1 MESSS
6 ASRPIV
12 VVDDNPDD
20 LFFFKRCLAKAN
32 VTNPLAIATDGE
44 EALTVLSPFTSNDPA
59 APGVL
64 PLVVFLDLKLPRLPG
79 FAVLEWIRTQ
89 PAFSA
94 LPVAVLS
101 SSAEPRDITRAYA
114 LGAQTYLVKHP
125 APKDMSA
132 IVESVAAVTCAAD
145 LATLRLPG
153 LPKP

>member
-20 LFFFKRCLAKAN
+20 LFFLKRCLAKAN

-44 EALTVLSPFTSNDPA
+44 EALALLAPFTSDD
-59 APGVL
+59 GVGLAGL
-64 PLVVFLDLKLPRLPG
+64 PLIVFLDLKLPRLPG
-79 FAVLEWIRTQ
+79 FGVLEWMRAQ

-101 SSAEPRDITRAYA
+101 SSAEPRDISRAYA

-125 APKDMSA
+125 TPQDMKV
-132 IVESVAAVTCAAD
+132 IMDSVAGVACAAD
-145 LATLRLPG
+145 LTTLRLPG